1 MSKLHKDMKSV
12 LASLPPSYQADR
24 AELLK
29 LMLSKGILRSSPD
42 RPIYSPDGKSG
53 RWMIHSLGV
62 TLEARGAELAARCLL
77 PLLERFDGRQLATY
91 GLIGVPLVQSCI
103 LQSKGRYRG
112 LLIRKEAKPHGSMRV
127 IEGEIDPDEPVIV
140 VDDSI
145 VSGRTF
151 FEAVMRLQGAGLR
164 VEGGA
169 FLVRFGWPFGVS
181 DAQERG
187 FHIETVFD
195 LHEDFMANMEGEEK
209 PVYNPSKAFP
219 EISWSNKR
227 APEGMHPAHLARLGL
242 TEYLTTGKL
251 PLPPER
257 LNQNYDASG
266 GAWVSMRSKANI
278 YQRHARDGFWNFPAE
293 EQYSAPEAV
302 LRAALLTAHKL
313 PDGNAAHAL
322 VDGSHIAV
330 TFFSELEECTVGELD
345 NDHDGIVVGS
355 RERPGVMGGA
365 LPRMPGIGRE
375 FRLFRHARFTN
386 GKLLPWE
393 PYVIHRHGVMKYIEP
408 GAPWQHTGVPAPA
421 TPPAWQDRA
430 VCEPIVRRAR
440 DLALHEA
447 LSLPESAPPLRRDD
461 LPQGMN
467 LLFVTVYV
475 WGRLRGCA
483 GLAAEEMAEPDDDL
497 RRLVKTALTDERFS
511 GAGGNSAE
519 AIAVSVSFLHN
530 RATLEDAPPEEIVKY
545 VVHGR
550 QALQV
555 SQRDRSG
562 LVLPFWAAMHS
573 LTPEEYALEVI
584 DKAGITR
591 PPYHWHRFDCGTWL
605 AEEDGVGQLEGA
617 FKPLPVPEDE
627 DKLLQELAGLYSN
640 YLLRH
645 HREDGTFYESYEPF
659 RNRLLAGGHLPRL
672 AHGGWVLAR
681 SARAFSDPLLHTA
694 ADRTLNR
701 LLRCVKLKEDGIWLE
716 MGENTPSASEIAFL
730 VLGLC
735 ELPKG
740 DYRRPQARGLG
751 DVLWSSI
758 DGHGRIATHSTPEK
772 VDDIF
777 QDYFPSQVLLALAA
791 AVREG
796 LTETDDARLE
806 RAFRY
811 YRHRFRYQRN
821 FGQVSWLMQAVSA
834 WWRLRREM
842 EFAELLFEIGDWILE
857 HQQEKTGGF
866 LSDDQ
871 PDAPGYTSALYLEGI
886 SAAVPVAREIDPER
900 HDRYWAAYIRG
911 LKFLHGITI
920 QQGHA
925 AILPNTD
932 YAIGGL
938 RMCLDSSFVRIDF
951 VQHGLSC
958 VLEFFTSSAASGAAR
973 RSTVDAVQ
981 STAV

>member
-1 MSKLHKDMKSV
+1 
-12 LASLPPSYQADR
+12 
-24 AELLK
+24 
-29 LMLSKGILRSSPD
+29 
-42 RPIYSPDGKSG
+42 
-53 RWMIHSLGV
+53 
-62 TLEARGAELAARCLL
+62 
-77 PLLERFDGRQLATY
+77 
-91 GLIGVPLVQSCI
+91 
-103 LQSKGRYRG
+103 
-112 LLIRKEAKPHGSMRV
+112 
-127 IEGEIDPDEPVIV
+127 
-140 VDDSI
+140 
-145 VSGRTF
+145 
-151 FEAVMRLQGAGLR
+151 
-164 VEGGA
+164 
-169 FLVRFGWPFGVS
+169 
-181 DAQERG
+181 
-187 FHIETVFD
+187 
-195 LHEDFMANMEGEEK
+195 
-209 PVYNPSKAFP
+209 
-219 EISWSNKR
+219 
-227 APEGMHPAHLARLGL
+227 
-242 TEYLTTGKL
+242 
-251 PLPPER
+251 
-257 LNQNYDASG
+257 
-266 GAWVSMRSKANI
+266 
-278 YQRHARDGFWNFPAE
+278 
-293 EQYSAPEAV
+293 V

-313 PDGNAAHAL
+313 PDGKAARAL
-322 VDGSHIAV
+322 VDDSHIAV

-345 NDHDGIVVGS
+345 NDRHGIVVGS

-393 PYVIHRHGVMKYIEP
+393 PYVIHRHGVMKYVEP
-408 GAPWQHTGVPAPA
+408 GAPWQPTGVPAPA
-421 TPPAWQDRA
+421 AAPAWQDRA
-430 VCEPIVRRAR
+430 VCEPIAHRAR
-440 DLALHEA
+440 DMALHEA
-447 LSLPESAPPLRRDD
+447 LGLPESAPPLRRDD

-475 WGRLRGCA
+475 WGQLRGCA

-511 GAGGNSAE
+511 GTGGNSAE
-519 AIAVSVSFLHN
+519 AIAVGVSFLHN

-555 SQRDRSG
+555 SQGDRSG

-681 SARAFSDPLLHTA
+681 SARAFSDPLFHTA
-694 ADRTLNR
+694 ADRTLNL
-701 LLRCVKLKEDGIWLE
+701 LLRCVKLKEEGIWLE
-716 MGENTPSASEIAFL
+716 MGENTPSVSEIAFL

-740 DYRRPQARGLG
+740 DYRRPHARGLA

-758 DGHGRIATHSTPEK
+758 DGHGRIATHFTPEK

-777 QDYFPSQVLLALAA
+777 QDYFPGQVLLALAA
-791 AVREG
+791 ARREG
-796 LTETDDARLE
+796 LTELDETRLE

-821 FGQVSWLMQAVSA
+821 FGQVSWLMQAASA
-834 WWRLRREM
+834 WRHLRREAT
-842 EFAELLFEIGDWILE
+842 FAEMLFEIGDWILE

-886 SAAVPVAREIDPER
+886 SAALPVAREIDPER

-958 VLEFFTSSAASGAAR
+958 VLEFFTSSAVSGAAR

>member
-1 MSKLHKDMKSV
+1 MKEDMKSV

-42 RPIYSPDGKSG
+42 QPICSPDGKTG

-62 TLEARGAELAARCLL
+62 TLESRGAELAARCLL

-91 GLIGVPLVQSCI
+91 GLIGIPLLQSCI

-145 VSGRTF
+145 VSGGTF
-151 FEAVMRLQGAGLR
+151 WEAVRRLQEAGLR
-164 VEGGA
+164 VEGGV

-219 EISWSNKR
+219 EIRWSEKP

-242 TEYLTTGKL
+242 TEYLTTGML
-251 PLPPER
+251 PLPPES
-257 LNQNYDASG
+257 LDQNYDASG
-266 GAWVSMRSKANI
+266 GAWVSVRSKTNV
-278 YQRHARDGFWNFPAE
+278 YQRHARDGFWNFPGD
-293 EQYSAPEAV
+293 EQYPAPEAV
-302 LRAALLTAHKL
+302 LRAALLTAQKL
-313 PDGNAAHAL
+313 PEGNTARAL
-322 VDGSHIAV
+322 VDDSHIAV

-345 NDHDGIVVGS
+345 NDQHGIVVES

-375 FRLFRHARFTN
+375 FRLFNHARFTN

-393 PYVIHRHGVMKYIEP
+393 PYVIHRHGVMKYVEP
-408 GAPWQHTGVPAPA
+408 GAPWQPTGVPAPD
-421 TPPAWQDRA
+421 TPPAWQDRN
-430 VCEPIVRRAR
+430 VCEPVALRVRDIALSEA
-440 DLALHEA
+440 LAL
-447 LSLPESAPPLRRDD
+447 PETTRPLQKED
-461 LPQGMN
+461 LPQSMN

-475 WGRLRGCA
+475 WGQLRGCA
-483 GLAAEEMAEPDDDL
+483 GLAAEDMIDPDRDL
-497 RRLVKTALTDERFS
+497 RRVVQSALTDERFR
-511 GAGGNSAE
+511 GTEGNSPE
-519 AIAVSVSFLHN
+519 AIAITLSFLHN

-555 SQRDRSG
+555 SQGTRSG

-605 AEEDGVGQLEGA
+605 AEEDGVAQLEGA
-617 FKPLPVPEDE
+617 FKPLPAPEDE
-627 DKLLQELAGLYSN
+627 DTLLQDLAGLYSN

-681 SARAFSDPLLHTA
+681 SARAFSDPLLRTA
-694 ADRTLNR
+694 ADRTLDL
-701 LLRCVKLKEDGIWLE
+701 LLRCVKLNEEGIWLK
-716 MGENTPSASEIAFL
+716 MGENTPSVSEIAFL
-730 VLGLC
+730 VLGIC
-735 ELPKG
+735 ELPRG
-740 DYRRPQARGLG
+740 DYRRPQARGLA

-758 DGHGRIATHSTPEK
+758 DRHGRIATHFTPEK

-777 QDYFPSQVLLALAA
+777 QDYFPGQVLLALAA

-796 LTETDDARLE
+796 LTETDESRLE
-806 RAFRY
+806 KAFRY

-821 FGQVSWLMQAVSA
+821 FGQVSWLMQALSA
-834 WWRLRREM
+834 WWHLRHESQL
-842 EFAELLFEIGDWILE
+842 ATLLFEIGDWILG

-886 SAAVPVAREIDPER
+886 GAALPVARATDPAR
-900 HDRYWAAYIRG
+900 HDGYWDAYLRG
-911 LKFLHGITI
+911 LKFLHRITI
-920 QQGHA
+920 QPAHA

-958 VLEFFTSSAASGAAR
+958 VLERFTSFSDSGVAR
-973 RSTVDAVQ
+973 RLTVDAVQ

>member
-1 MSKLHKDMKSV
+1 
-12 LASLPPSYQADR
+12 
-24 AELLK
+24 
-29 LMLSKGILRSSPD
+29 
-42 RPIYSPDGKSG
+42 
-53 RWMIHSLGV
+53 
-62 TLEARGAELAARCLL
+62 
-77 PLLERFDGRQLATY
+77 
-91 GLIGVPLVQSCI
+91 
-103 LQSKGRYRG
+103 
-112 LLIRKEAKPHGSMRV
+112 MRM
-127 IEGEIDPDEPVIV
+127 IEGEIDPNEPVIV

-151 FEAVMRLQGAGLR
+151 WEAVKRLKEAGLR

-219 EISWSNKR
+219 EIQWSEKR
-227 APEGMHPAHLARLGL
+227 APEGMHPAHLARFGL
-242 TEYLTTGKL
+242 TEYLTTGTL

-257 LNQNYDASG
+257 LDQNYDSSG
-266 GAWVSMRSKANI
+266 GAWVSVRSKADV
-278 YQRHARDGFWNFPAE
+278 YQRHARDGFWNFPGE
-293 EQYSAPEAV
+293 TQYPAPEAV
-302 LRAALLTAHKL
+302 LRAALLTGLKL
-313 PDGNAAHAL
+313 PEGDTARAL
-322 VDGSHIAV
+322 VDDSHIAV

-345 NDHDGIVVGS
+345 NDRHGIVVGS

-393 PYVIHRHGVMKYIEP
+393 PYVIHRHGVMKYVEP
-408 GAPWQHTGVPAPA
+408 AAPWQPTGVPASASPS
-421 TPPAWQDRA
+421 AWQDRN
-430 VCEPIVRRAR
+430 VCEPIALRAR
-440 DLALHEA
+440 DIALHEV
-447 LSLPESAPPLRRDD
+447 LGLNETTRTLRKEQ

-475 WGRLRGCA
+475 WGHLRGCA
-483 GLAAEEMAEPDDDL
+483 GLAAEEMNEPDQDL
-497 RRLVKTALTDERFS
+497 RLLVKTALADERFK
-511 GAGGNSAE
+511 GPEANSAE
-519 AIAVSVSFLHN
+519 AIAVTVSFLHN

-545 VVHGR
+545 VVHGQ
-550 QALQV
+550 QALEV
-555 SQRDRSG
+555 SQGNRSG

-591 PPYHWHRFDCGTWL
+591 PPYHWRRFDCGTWL
-605 AEEDGVGQLEGA
+605 ADEDGAAQLEGA
-617 FKPLPVPEDE
+617 FKPLPAAEDD
-627 DKLLQELAGLYSN
+627 DKLLQELATLYSN

-645 HREDGTFYESYEPF
+645 HREDGTFYEGYEPF

-681 SARAFSDPLLHTA
+681 SARAFADPLLRTA
-694 ADRTLNR
+694 ADRTLDL
-701 LLRCVKLKEDGIWLE
+701 LLRRVKLSEQGIWLE
-716 MGENTPSASEIAFL
+716 MGENKPSISEIAFL
-730 VLGLC
+730 VLGIC

-740 DYRRPQARGLG
+740 DYRRPQARGLA
-751 DVLWSSI
+751 DVLWSAI
-758 DGHGRIATHSTPEK
+758 DHEGRIATHCTADK

-777 QDYFPSQVLLALAA
+777 QDYFPGQVLLALAA
-791 AVREG
+791 ATRER
-796 LTETDDARLE
+796 LTSPDNSRLE

-821 FGQVSWLMQAVSA
+821 FGQVSWVMQGFSA
-834 WWRLRREM
+834 WWRLRRDSQ
-842 EFAELLFEIGDWILE
+842 FAELLFEIGDWILE

-886 SAAVPVAREIDPER
+886 GAALHVARAIDPGP
-900 HDRYWAAYIRG
+900 HDRYWASYLQG
-911 LKFLHGITI
+911 LKFLHRITI
-920 QQGHA
+920 QPGHA
-925 AILPNTD
+925 AMLPNTD

-958 VLEFFTSSAASGAAR
+958 VLERFTSFADSGVAR
-973 RSTVDAVQ
+973 RSTVDSME

>member
-1 MSKLHKDMKSV
+1 MQEDMKSV

-42 RPIYSPDGKSG
+42 KPIYSPDGKSG

-62 TLEARGAELAARCLL
+62 TLESQGAELAARCLL

-112 LLIRKEAKPHGSMRV
+112 LLIRKEAKPHGSMRM
-127 IEGEIDPDEPVIV
+127 IEGEIDPDEPVII

-151 FEAVMRLQGAGLR
+151 WEAVKRLQEAGLR
-164 VEGGA
+164 VEGGV

-219 EISWSNKR
+219 EIRRSEKR
-227 APEGMHPAHLARLGL
+227 APEGMHPARLARLGL
-242 TEYLTTGKL
+242 TEYLTTGTL
-251 PLPPER
+251 LLPPER
-257 LNQNYDASG
+257 LDQNYDSSG
-266 GAWVSMRSKANI
+266 GAWVSVRSKGNV
-278 YQRHARDGFWNFPAE
+278 YQRHARDGFWNFPGE
-293 EQYSAPEAV
+293 EQYPPPEAV
-302 LRAALLTAHKL
+302 LRAALLTADKL
-313 PDGNAAHAL
+313 PEGNAARAL
-322 VDGSHIAV
+322 VDDSHIAV

-345 NDHDGIVVGS
+345 NDRHGIVVGS

-375 FRLFRHARFTN
+375 SRLFRHARFTN

-393 PYVIHRHGVMKYIEP
+393 PYVIHRHGVMKYVEP
-408 GAPWQHTGVPAPA
+408 GAPWQPTGVPAPVA
-421 TPPAWQDRA
+421 PPAWQDSN
-430 VCEPIVRRAR
+430 VCGPIALRAR
-440 DLALHEA
+440 DLALNDVLGLKETTPA
-447 LSLPESAPPLRRDD
+447 LRKEQ
-461 LPQGMN
+461 LPQSMN

-475 WGRLRGCA
+475 WGQLRGCA
-483 GLAAEEMAEPDDDL
+483 GLAVADMNEPDHEL

-511 GAGGNSAE
+511 GIETNSAE
-519 AIAVSVSFLHN
+519 AIAVTVSLLHN
-530 RATLEDAPPEEIVKY
+530 RATLEDAPPEEIVRY
-545 VVHGR
+545 AVHGQ
-550 QALQV
+550 QALEV
-555 SQRDRSG
+555 SQGDRSG

-591 PPYHWHRFDCGTWL
+591 PPYHWHRFDCATWL
-605 AEEDGVGQLEGA
+605 AEADGVAQLEGA
-617 FKPLPVPEDE
+617 FKPLPVPED
-627 DKLLQELAGLYSN
+627 DDTLLQELAMLYSN

-645 HREDGTFYESYEPF
+645 HRADGTFYESYEPF

-681 SARAFSDPLLHTA
+681 SARAFSDPLLRTA
-694 ADRTLNR
+694 ADRTLDL
-701 LLRCVKLKEDGIWLE
+701 LLRSVKLSAERIWLQ
-716 MGENTPSASEIAFL
+716 MGENKPSVSEIAFL
-730 VLGLC
+730 VLAIC
-735 ELPKG
+735 ELPSG
-740 DYRRPQARGLG
+740 DYRRPQARGLA
-751 DVLWSSI
+751 DVLWSAI
-758 DGHGRIATHSTPEK
+758 DGQGRIATHFTLEQPG
-772 VDDIF
+772 DIF
-777 QDYFPSQVLLALAA
+777 QDYFPGQVLLALAA
-791 AVREG
+791 AVREQ
-796 LTETDDARLE
+796 LTETDENRLE
-806 RAFRY
+806 KAFRY
-811 YRHRFRYQRN
+811 YRHRFRYRRN
-821 FGQVSWLMQAVSA
+821 FGQVSWLMQALSA
-834 WWRLRREM
+834 WWHLRHE
-842 EFAELLFEIGDWILE
+842 EQFAGMVFEIGDWILE

-886 SAAVPVAREIDPER
+886 GAALGVAREVDAER
-900 HDRYWAAYIRG
+900 HDRYWAAYLHG
-911 LKFLHGITI
+911 LRFLHQITI
-920 QQGHA
+920 QPGHA
-925 AILPNTD
+925 ALLPNTD

-951 VQHGLSC
+951 VQHALSC
-958 VLEFFTSSAASGAAR
+958 VLERFTSFPNSGAAR